1 MTKEEFQKYQEQ
13 TFDSYIKTL
22 IRNESID
29 GRRKMAR
36 RMEREISLSDLGNND
51 LPAVFYED
59 KYVLEKVNIHIEI
72 GGAEIFDCL
81 LGQAILSLPPKWRN
95 VIVMYYFL
103 DMSDEKIGG
112 VLQLTTGAIR
122 HRRQVALKR
131 LKTILE
137 DMGYE
142 R

>member
-1 MTKEEFQKYQEQ
+1 M
-13 TFDSYIKTL
+13 
-22 IRNESID
+22 N
-29 GRRKMAR
+29 
-36 RMEREISLSDLGNND
+36 
-51 LPAVFYED
+51 V
-59 KYVLEKVNIHIEI
+59 HIEI

-112 VLQLTTGAIR
+112 VLQLTTEAIH
-122 HRRQVALKR
+122 HRRQVALER
-131 LKTILE
+131 LNTILE